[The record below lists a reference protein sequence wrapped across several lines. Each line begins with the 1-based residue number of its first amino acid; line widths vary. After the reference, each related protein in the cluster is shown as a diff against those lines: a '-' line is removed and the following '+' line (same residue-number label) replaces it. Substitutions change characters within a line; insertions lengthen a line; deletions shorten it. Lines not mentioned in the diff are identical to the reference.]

1 MARHTQAEF
10 AKICGVTNAYISVNK
25 KRGKVIFSEDGYID
39 DSIQENAYFLQKCLD
54 KLLKESNEIEKKP
67 EVSPAKT
74 EQSTKSDEK
83 KSNKSIT
90 GKDRYELDIQKK
102 ALEIEKL
109 KVDTRLQQ
117 LTEEQI
123 RGEWRPLTLAKTL
136 VSNLSQ
142 TILTSQKDANEAT
155 LINISKEAR
164 LTGDQ
169 LAKLR
174 GKMVESLNQ
183 GVDKAITNAMRQLK
197 SLVEEFSIKKEIGE
211 HE

>member
-109 KVDTRLQQ
+109 KVDTRLQE
-117 LTEEQI
+117 LKEEKI
-123 RGEWRPLTLAKTL
+123 RGEVIPITIVKTL
-136 VSNLSQ
+136 VSTLSQ
-142 TILTSQKDANEAT
+142 SILTSQKDANEAT